1 MLSFFQAWPQCKS
14 LHNSKS
20 LLIIHFYRF
29 RVLKVHRTEPKKL
42 ILSDDDR
49 IYDSHEIKDILNM
62 VDTGNRSKS
71 QGQKTTGGLT
81 RVKSAFGIAGFVR
94 FHSGYYI
101 VRIILQLY
109 MYYTVYRVTIQLVQ
123 NLPLT
128 LM

>member
-1 MLSFFQAWPQCKS
+1 M
-14 LHNSKS
+14 
-20 LLIIHFYRF
+20 
-29 RVLKVHRTEPKKL
+29 HRTEPKKL

-62 VDTGNRSKS
+62 VDTGNRSKG

-101 VRIILQLY
+101 VRIIFQPSLY
-109 MYYTVYRVTIQLVQ
+109 LRICYLLCYTYYFIIINRKYFVSFYFERS
-123 NLPLT
+123 NE
-128 LM
+128 

>member
-1 MLSFFQAWPQCKS
+1 M
-14 LHNSKS
+14 
-20 LLIIHFYRF
+20 
-29 RVLKVHRTEPKKL
+29 HRTEPKKL

-62 VDTGNRSKS
+62 VDTGNRSKG

-101 VRIILQLY
+101 VRIIFQPSLFLLFLEKPE
-109 MYYTVYRVTIQLVQ
+109 V
-123 NLPLT
+123 PEGP
-128 LM
+128 

>member
-1 MLSFFQAWPQCKS
+1 M
-14 LHNSKS
+14 
-20 LLIIHFYRF
+20 
-29 RVLKVHRTEPKKL
+29 LKVHRTEPKKL

-62 VDTGNRSKS
+62 VDTGNRSKG

-101 VRIILQLY
+101 VRIIFQPSLY
-109 MYYTVYRVTIQLVQ
+109 VFVIYCVILII
-123 NLPLT
+123 LLLLT
-128 LM
+128 GSISFPFILKGRMNDILILFNSYCSCI

>member
-1 MLSFFQAWPQCKS
+1 M
-14 LHNSKS
+14 
-20 LLIIHFYRF
+20 
-29 RVLKVHRTEPKKL
+29 HRTEPKKL

-62 VDTGNRSKS
+62 VDTGNRSKG

>member
-1 MLSFFQAWPQCKS
+1 M
-14 LHNSKS
+14 
-20 LLIIHFYRF
+20 
-29 RVLKVHRTEPKKL
+29 HRTEPKKL

-62 VDTGNRSKS
+62 VDTGNRSKG

-101 VRIILQLY
+101 VRIIFQPSLY
-109 MYYTVYRVTIQLVQ
+109 LLFLVKPEVPLRTLARPTIYKLNSPKVFCFH
-123 NLPLT
+123 LF
-128 LM
+128 

>member
-1 MLSFFQAWPQCKS
+1 M
-14 LHNSKS
+14 
-20 LLIIHFYRF
+20 
-29 RVLKVHRTEPKKL
+29 HRTEPKKL

-62 VDTGNRSKS
+62 VDTGNRSKG

-101 VRIILQLY
+101 VRIIFQPSFTYLLLY
-109 MYYTVYRVTIQLVQ
+109 LLCYTYYFIIINRKYFVSFYFERS
-123 NLPLT
+123 NE
-128 LM
+128 